1 MIILH
6 ALALL
11 FIFAAIVGGL
21 VIIYL
26 LLKELKET
34 FKDVLELFKQR
45 V

>member
-11 FIFAAIVGGL
+11 FILASILGGL

-34 FKDVLELFKQR
+34 FKDVWELFKQQ